1 MLTYVQKRRLEDV
14 LIGINHWGCE
24 EWKRSGDK
32 DGTSS
37 SPSTCE
43 ACRWDRCWIFLWL
56 EL

>member
-37 SPSTCE
+37 PSTCE